1 MDVAAVWKI
10 VKTWLGP
17 EAVSKL
23 KFSSRSE
30 VQTFIDPEYLPLHMG
45 GTVGRSPPE
54 RTHHREPTVENPL

>member
-1 MDVAAVWKI
+1 MDVAAAWKI

-30 VQTFIDPEYLPLHMG
+30 VQMFIDPEYLPLHMG
-45 GTVGRSPPE
+45 GTVGHSP
-54 RTHHREPTVENPL
+54 L